1 MKQLGYND
9 IALKPKK
16 CIVDSRKE
24 CNTSVKI
31 GNRVFDMPICAANMK
46 SVINIE
52 TCKFFARK
60 NWFYI
65 MHRFDI
71 DIFDFIYEMQK
82 ENLYTSI
89 SIGIN
94 EDSYET
100 LRVIYNEPLVVDY
113 ITIDVANAW
122 SDKTHKMVDYINKHF
137 PESFLIVG
145 NVATGEA
152 VEDIEKW
159 CVDAIKIGI
168 AGGCV
173 CLSKNKTGVFRP
185 MVSTIEECSSAV
197 KNALIIA
204 DGGIKE
210 HGDIAKSISVGSDLC
225 MAGSLF
231 AGYDQSSGN
240 IIEINETSI
249 GKSGMYKEYFGS
261 ASKYNK
267 NECKNIEGK
276 KILVQYKGDMT
287 RLLEELKEDLQ
298 SSISY
303 VGGKSLR
310 DLRYADHYLI

>member
-1 MKQLGYND
+1 
-9 IALKPKK
+9 
-16 CIVDSRKE
+16 
-24 CNTSVKI
+24 
-31 GNRVFDMPICAANMK
+31 
-46 SVINIE
+46 
-52 TCKFFARK
+52 
-60 NWFYI
+60 
-65 MHRFDI
+65 MHRFDV
-71 DIFDFIYEMQK
+71 DIFDFICEMQK

-89 SIGIN
+89 SVGIN

-100 LRVIYNEPLVVDY
+100 LKVIYNEPLTVDY

-122 SDKTHKMVDYINKHF
+122 SDKTHKMVDYINKNF

-159 CVDAIKIGI
+159 GVGAIKVGLC
-168 AGGCV
+168 AGMSCIT
-173 CLSKNKTGVFRP
+173 KNKTGVSRA
-185 MVSTIEECSSAV
+185 MVSSILDCVYARKEC
-197 KNALIIA
+197 LIIA
-204 DGGIKE
+204 DGGIRE
-210 HGDIAKSISVGSDLC
+210 HGDIAKSICCGSDC
-225 MAGSLF
+225 VMAGSLF

-287 RLLEELKEDLQ
+287 RFLEELKEDLQ

-303 VGGKSLR
+303 VGGRSLK
-310 DLRYADHYLI
+310 DLQGSEYYLI